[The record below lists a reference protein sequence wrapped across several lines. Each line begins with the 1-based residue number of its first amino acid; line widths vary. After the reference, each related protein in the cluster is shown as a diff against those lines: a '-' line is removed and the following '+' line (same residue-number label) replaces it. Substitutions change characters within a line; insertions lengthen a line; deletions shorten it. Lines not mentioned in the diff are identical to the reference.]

1 MDSHF
6 SYIISLI
13 IDSTTHHFSLLSYI
27 LNFKKGWNMNI
38 DIVKSDN
45 VDEKINRGSLI
56 AIWMFLFI
64 IGAYGVYDGEFNIL
78 AVASVLVFWG
88 LCTILILRK
97 MKSAK

>member
-1 MDSHF
+1 
-6 SYIISLI
+6 
-13 IDSTTHHFSLLSYI
+13 
-27 LNFKKGWNMNI
+27 MNI

-64 IGAYGVYDGEFNIL
+64 IGVYGVSDGEFNIW
-78 AVASVLVFWG
+78 AVASVLVFWS